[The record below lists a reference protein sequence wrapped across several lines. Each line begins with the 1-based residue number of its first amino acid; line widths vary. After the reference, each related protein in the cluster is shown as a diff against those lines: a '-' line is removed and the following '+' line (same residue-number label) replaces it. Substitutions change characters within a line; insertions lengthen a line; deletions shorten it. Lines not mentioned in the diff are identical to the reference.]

1 MSGQVAFQS
10 TVDRRAGGRSPGG
23 SQMPIMANMRWLLPA
38 AVLLLALA
46 LHACG
51 QKGDLYLPE
60 EPPPSAQQD
69 DEQEDDG

>member
-1 MSGQVAFQS
+1 
-10 TVDRRAGGRSPGG
+10 
-23 SQMPIMANMRWLLPA
+23 MPIMANMRWLLPA